1 MIRRAITKATGVAI
15 SLAFWLVM
23 VPGFAAAQ
31 SEWLTWGHDPERSG
45 SNPDEKILNKD
56 NVSQLEVKWT
66 AQISTAP
73 KEYVLSTMTA
83 PVVANVNTPQGPVAR
98 LFLVGSDNT
107 VFAIEAATG
116 KIAWQK
122 AIPNPL
128 QPPQKGDY
136 RCPNTQ
142 NATPAIDKEA
152 GIIYVSTSDGKLR
165 GMSLLDGEDRI
176 PPTNFT
182 DPFARN
188 WSLNL
193 IDGVIYS
200 PTARG
205 CLGMQ
210 SHFTALDLND
220 PVRHALEYYTNTGIT
235 SGAWG
240 RGGLVRGPKGILA
253 QTADGPYDP
262 GAGKFGN
269 TVVALTP
276 KTFRL
281 QDTFTPANWEYLNK
295 TDLDL
300 GSANPVVFPFQ
311 KWTLVTSAGKE
322 SVINLLDANNLGGA
336 DHHTPLY
343 TSPRWGNDEAKL
355 HDRGIWG
362 MTTWQ
367 DPQGRRWLYV
377 PMLGPPAKDA
387 PKFQQSWG
395 PADQGSIMAFEVRL
409 DTADLTKAKPT
420 LVPMWQSRDM
430 HAPEPPTV
438 ANGVVY
444 ALLSGKTSDESRG
457 AIKAPAGVD
466 PNAVLY
472 ALDAETGLELYSSN
486 KLIDSFTHFNE
497 PVVAGGQVYIC
508 TWDGKVYA
516 FGLKSSRASTASK

>member
-1 MIRRAITKATGVAI
+1 MSQTRVVSGLPLK
-15 SLAFWLVM
+15 LF
-23 VPGFAAAQ
+23 GFAVSVAFFLTPVRASGQ
-31 SEWLTWGHDPERSG
+31 NEWLMWGHDPERTG

-56 NVSQLEVKWT
+56 NVSRLEVKWT

-83 PVVANVNTPQGPVAR
+83 PVVATVKTPQGPSLRV
-98 LFLVGSDNT
+98 FVVGSDNT
-107 VFAIEAATG
+107 VFAIDAATG
-116 KIAWQK
+116 KLVWQK
-122 AIPNPL
+122 ANPNPIKE
-128 QPPQKGDY
+128 PNKGDY

-142 NATPAIDKEA
+142 NATPVIDKEK

-165 GMSLLDGEDRI
+165 GFSLVDGEDRI
-176 PPTNFT
+176 APTRFT
-182 DPFARN
+182 DTFARN
-188 WSLNL
+188 WSLQL

-205 CLGMQ
+205 CLNMQ
-210 SHFTALDLND
+210 SHFTALDLKEQS
-220 PVRHALEYYTNTGIT
+220 PHPLEFFTNTGIT

-240 RGGLVRGPKGILA
+240 RGGLVRTPKGILA

-262 GAGKFGN
+262 ASGKFGN
-269 TVVALTP
+269 SVVALTP
-276 KTFRL
+276 KNFRL
-281 QDTFTPANWEYLNK
+281 QDSFTPANWEYLNK

-300 GSANPVVFPFQ
+300 GSGNPVVFPFQ
-311 KWTLVTSAGKE
+311 KRTLAAVVGKE
-322 SVINLLDANNLGGA
+322 SVIYLLDTDNLGGA

-362 MTTWQ
+362 ITTGQ
-367 DPQGRRWLYV
+367 DAQGRRWLYV

-387 PKFQQSWG
+387 PEFPQSYG
-395 PADQGSIMAFEVRL
+395 PTNQGSTMAFEVRL
-409 DTADLTKAKPT
+409 DPATAKPA
-420 LVPMWQSRDM
+420 LAPMWMSREM

-444 ALLSGKTSDESRG
+444 VLLSGKTSDESRG

-472 ALDAETGLELYSSN
+472 ALDAETGRELYSSN
-486 KLIDSFTHFNE
+486 RLITSFTHFNE
-497 PVVAGGQVYIC
+497 PVVAGGQVYVC
-508 TWDGKVYA
+508 TWDGKIYA
-516 FGLKSSRASTASK
+516 FGLRK

>member
-1 MIRRAITKATGVAI
+1 MISGALTKPAGFAV
-15 SLAFWLVM
+15 SLAFLLVM
-23 VPGFAAAQ
+23 VPGFATAQ

-83 PVVANVNTPQGPVAR
+83 PVVAAVNTPQGPVAR
-98 LFLVGSDNT
+98 LFVVGSDNT
-107 VFAIEAATG
+107 VFAIDAATG

-122 AIPNPL
+122 ASPNTIPEPK
-128 QPPQKGDY
+128 KGDY

-142 NATPAIDKEA
+142 NATPVIDKSA

-205 CLGMQ
+205 CLDMQ

-262 GAGKFGN
+262 ASGKFGN
-269 TVVALTP
+269 TVVALTARN
-276 KTFRL
+276 FRM

-322 SVINLLDANNLGGA
+322 SVINLLDANNLGGV

-343 TSPRWGNDEAKL
+343 TSPRLGNDEAKL

-367 DPQGRRWLYV
+367 DPRGRRWLYL

-387 PKFQQSWG
+387 PKFPQSYG

-409 DTADLTKAKPT
+409 DEATNKPT
-420 LVPMWQSRDM
+420 LAPMWISRDM

-444 ALLSGKTSDESRG
+444 GLLSGKTSDESRG

-472 ALDAETGLELYSSN
+472 ALDAETGRELYSSN
-486 KLIDSFTHFNE
+486 KLIPSFTHFNE

-516 FGLKSSRASTASK
+516 FGLKSSRPSTESK

>member
-1 MIRRAITKATGVAI
+1 MGEYRSISKRFVKAFG
-15 SLAFWLVM
+15 LAWLALLLI
-23 VPGFAAAQ
+23 PGLAAAQ

-45 SNPDEKILNKD
+45 SNPDEKILNKN
-56 NVSQLEVKWT
+56 NVSQLEIKWT

-83 PVVANVNTPQGPVAR
+83 PLVANVNTPQRPVAR
-98 LFLVGSDNT
+98 VFVVGSDNT
-107 VFAIEAATG
+107 VFAIDAATG
-116 KIAWQK
+116 KVAWQK
-122 AIPNPL
+122 TNPNPL
-128 QPPQKGDY
+128 KEPQKGDY

-142 NATPAIDKEA
+142 NATPVIDKDM

-165 GMSLLDGEDRI
+165 GLSLADGEDRI

-220 PVRHALEYYTNTGIT
+220 PVRHPLEYYSNTGIT

-240 RGGLVRGPKGILA
+240 RGGLIRGPSGILA

-262 GAGKFGN
+262 ASGKFGN
-269 TVVALTP
+269 TVMALTA
-276 KTFRL
+276 KNFRL
-281 QDTFTPANWEYLNK
+281 QDTFTPSNVEYLNK

-300 GSANPVVFPFQ
+300 GSANPVVFPFAN
-311 KWTLVTSAGKE
+311 WTLVTSAGKE
-322 SVINLLDANNLGGA
+322 AVINLLDAKNLGGA

-362 MTTWQ
+362 MTAWQ

-377 PMLGPPAKDA
+377 PMLGPPAKQA
-387 PKFQQSWG
+387 PKFQQSYG
-395 PADQGSIMAFEVRL
+395 PADQGSIMAFEVAL
-409 DTADLTKAKPT
+409 DTGTNKPT
-420 LVPMWQSRDM
+420 LVPRWMSREM
-430 HAPEPPTV
+430 HAPESPTV

-457 AIKAPAGVD
+457 TIKPPPGLN
-466 PNAVLY
+466 PNAVLI
-472 ALDAETGLELYSSN
+472 AVDAETGRELYSSGT
-486 KLIDSFTHFNE
+486 LITSFTHFNE

-516 FGLKSSRASTASK
+516 FGLKK